1 MPVNPHGGLR
11 ANHSRFETKPVPIF
25 RNFFSSQKIPNVAKE
40 VFNSNIRLYSMTML
54 YHAGHLPLSLVLEC
68 YFALGNIMMFL
79 TPVTCTSKADKIYK
93 GAMFAGL
100 LYLLRRANC
109 YSSEEQGCSQIR
121 PNKVC
126 DTVYYCNSVGIFNLL
141 RYNDS

>member
-1 MPVNPHGGLR
+1 
-11 ANHSRFETKPVPIF
+11 
-25 RNFFSSQKIPNVAKE
+25 
-40 VFNSNIRLYSMTML
+40 MT

-68 YFALGNIMMFL
+68 YFALGNIRMFL
-79 TPVTCTSKADKIYK
+79 TPVTCISKADKIYK

-126 DTVYYCNSVGIFNLL
+126 DTVYYCNSVGIFNLIRVTL
-141 RYNDS
+141 SLVVIFTIKASK